1 MKRDLVLGLLTG
13 ILFALSFPPFR
24 TGFLAYGALIPFF
37 LLLQGKSAVE
47 ALRWGYVTGLFADI
61 AVLFWIGWVTL
72 PGLLGA
78 LLILPLFFALYS
90 IGHWFIIRRLS
101 LAGHFL
107 LPFLWTAVEYLQSFG
122 ETAFPWNY
130 LGYTQTYYL
139 PLIQHAEY
147 TSVYG
152 VSFWVV
158 LINVML
164 FVLWQKAPSTGARR
178 ALLYSLAAV
187 FFVPLLHGALVMR
200 TGTTGGD
207 VIRVALLQGNVDPF
221 EKWDANFYDRNFEV
235 YEQQSKLT
243 MSQRP
248 DLLIW
253 PETAMPFY
261 LRHEYK
267 YLDKVRS
274 LVDSLRTPLLTGTI
288 DFDYDEGG
296 DYRYYNSALLFEP
309 FNRRIQSYAKMQL
322 VPFSERVPYRN
333 YFPFNVLKNLLYD
346 MALGIG
352 DYSKGDE
359 FNVLKFTPARYY
371 RSPEESG
378 ENRPRPSYRL
388 AAPICYES
396 AFPNLIRQFARQGID
411 FLAVITNDA
420 WFGKTSAPYQH
431 EQIAVMRAIENR
443 TPIARC
449 ANTGVSCFIDP
460 FGRVS
465 KATKIFQKTQLVGEV
480 HIRRGTSFYTRH
492 GNVFANCVSIIAVLA
507 VIAAVFRRAKPG
519 VLN

>member
-13 ILFALSFPPFR
+13 ILLALSFPPFK

-37 LLLQGKSAVE
+37 LLLQQKSAVE
-47 ALRWGYVTGLFADI
+47 SLRWGYVTGLFADV
-61 AVLFWIGWVTL
+61 ATLFWIGWVTL

-78 LLILPLFFALYS
+78 LLILPLFYALYG
-90 IGHWFIIRRLS
+90 ILHWFLIRRLS
-101 LAGHFL
+101 LAGYFL
-107 LPFLWTAVEYLQSFG
+107 LPFLWTSVEYLQSFG

-139 PLIQHAEY
+139 PLIQHAEF

-158 LINVML
+158 LINVIL
-164 FVLWQKAPSTGARR
+164 FVLWQKGFVPGIRR
-178 ALLYSLAAV
+178 VLISALIAL
-187 FFVPLLHGALVMR
+187 FFVPLLHGTLAMR
-200 TGTTGGD
+200 KAGAGED
-207 VIRVALLQGNVDPF
+207 SVKVALLQGNVDPF
-221 EKWDANFYDRNFEV
+221 EKWDANFYDRNFDV
-235 YEQQSKLT
+235 YDEDSKLT
-243 MSQRP
+243 MSLEP

-267 YLDKVRS
+267 YLDKVRNM
-274 LVDSLRTPLLTGTI
+274 VDSLKTPLLTGTI
-288 DFDYDEGG
+288 DFDYDDNG

-309 FNRRIQSYAKMQL
+309 FERRIQHYAKTQL
-322 VPFSERVPYRN
+322 VPFSERVPFRE
-333 YFPFNVLKNLLYD
+333 YFPFNVLKYLLYD

-352 DYSKGDE
+352 DYSKGKE
-359 FNVLKFTPARYY
+359 LKIITFVPGRYY
-371 RSPEESG
+371 RQSEG
-378 ENRPRPSYRL
+378 ATQTKQRPAYRL

-396 AFPNLIRQFARQGID
+396 VFPNLIRQFALQGID
-411 FLAVITNDA
+411 FLAIITNDA

-449 ANTGVSCFIDP
+449 ANTGISCFIDSY
-460 FGRVS
+460 GRVS
-465 KATKIFQKTQLVGEV
+465 KATKIFRKTQVVAQV
-480 HIRRGTSFYTRH
+480 HINRRTSFYTRY
-492 GNVFANCVSIIAVLA
+492 GNVFANGVSVVAAVA
-507 VIAAVFRRAKPG
+507 VILAIFWRVKPSTSD
-519 VLN
+519 